1 MNPRLLFGAALCFGL
16 VAPPQLLRAQE
27 DVAALEKEYQTA
39 VASFQA
45 KLAELRN
52 AGKSREE
59 IAAFGQAN
67 NPAKDFVAR
76 FQAGAKAHAGK
87 EAAIPYLLWLGQN
100 AARAVAMSNAG
111 GAPGA
116 APSIADDAW
125 VTLLRDHAASDQI
138 GRAVQTV
145 GRMGRTLGGEKVRSM
160 LTNVIEKNP
169 SEAIVV
175 EARFAR
181 ASTVLG
187 DEEASDDARAMAK
200 ADFQAVMASKAVPA
214 LAQRAEGQLF
224 VLQNLQIGMT
234 APDIEANDLDG
245 VAFKLSDYRGKVV
258 VLDFWG
264 DW

>member
-1 MNPRLLFGAALCFGL
+1 MTPRLLFGAALCFGL
-16 VAPPQLLRAQE
+16 VAPPPLLRAQ
-27 DVAALEKEYQTA
+27 DDIAALEKEYQA
-39 VASFQA
+39 ALESFQA
-45 KLAELRN
+45 KLQELRT

-87 EAAIPYLLWLGQN
+87 DTAIPYLNWLGMN
-100 AARAVAMSNAG
+100 G
-111 GAPGA
+111 GRVELKV
-116 APSIADDAW
+116 SEEAW

-138 GRAVQTV
+138 GRAIQTV
-145 GRMGRTLGGEKVRSM
+145 GRMGRTLGGEKVRAM
-160 LTNVIEKNP
+160 LSNVIEKNP
-169 SEAIVV
+169 SEELVM

-181 ASTVLG
+181 AGTVLG
-187 DEEASDDARAMAK
+187 DQEASDEARAMAK
-200 ADFQAVMASKAVPA
+200 ADLEAVKASTSP
-214 LAQRAEGQLF
+214 LATRAEGQLF
-224 VLQNLQIGMT
+224 VLENLQIGMT

>member
-16 VAPPQLLRAQE
+16 VAPPPLLRAQ
-27 DVAALEKEYQTA
+27 DDIAALEKEYQTA

-45 KLAELRN
+45 KLAELRT

-76 FQAGAKAHAGK
+76 FQAGAKAHAGQD
-87 EAAIPYLLWLGQN
+87 AAIPYLLWLGQN
-100 AARAVAMSNAG
+100 AARAVAMSAAG

-116 APSIADDAW
+116 APSIADEAW

-160 LTNVIEKNP
+160 LTSVIEKNP
-169 SEAIVV
+169 NEAIVM

-187 DEEASDDARAMAK
+187 DEEASAEAREMAK
-200 ADFQAVMASKAVPA
+200 ADFEAVKASKSP
-214 LAQRAEGQLF
+214 LAARAEGQIFILE
-224 VLQNLQIGMT
+224 NLQIGMT

>member
-1 MNPRLLFGAALCFGL
+1 MTPRLLFGAALCFGL
-16 VAPPQLLRAQE
+16 AAPPPLLRAQ
-27 DVAALEKEYQTA
+27 DDIAALEKEYQTA

-45 KLAELRN
+45 KLAELRT

-59 IAAFGQAN
+59 IAAFSQAN

-87 EAAIPYLLWLGQN
+87 DAAIPYLLWLGQN
-100 AARAVAMSNAG
+100 G
-111 GAPGA
+111 GRVMRVDGQ
-116 APSIADDAW
+116 SSTSYQVNIADEAW
-125 VTLLRDHAASDQI
+125 ITLLRDHATSDQI
-138 GRAVQTV
+138 GRAIQTV
-145 GRMGRTLGGEKVRSM
+145 GRMGRTLGGEKVRAM
-160 LTNVIEKNP
+160 LSNVIEKNP
-169 SEAIVV
+169 DEAIVM

-181 ASTVLG
+181 AGTVLA
-187 DEEASDDARAMAK
+187 DQEASDEARAMAK
-200 ADFQAVMASKAVPA
+200 ADLEAVKASTSPLAV
-214 LAQRAEGQLF
+214 RAEGQLF
-224 VLQNLQIGMT
+224 ILENLQIGMT